1 MVDGDDLKEDVCQK
15 CDHRLVLSIFSPT
28 LLREDYKRSG
38 SFIGNE
44 RKERPRIARFL
55 FVQTL
60 KLKGKENWKLRLDAL
75 LVYGISITFSK
86 TAVTF
91 FHSLTLSS
99 CELTMACTL

>member
-1 MVDGDDLKEDVCQK
+1 MIIDWFYP
-15 CDHRLVLSIFSPT
+15 S

-44 RKERPRIARFL
+44 RKERPRITR

-91 FHSLTLSS
+91 FQSMTLSS

>member
-1 MVDGDDLKEDVCQK
+1 MCP
-15 CDHRLVLSIFSPT
+15 RLVLSIFSPT

-44 RKERPRIARFL
+44 KNERPRITRFL

-75 LVYGISITFSK
+75 LVYGTSITFNK